1 MAMHGGRIVA
11 QALRREGVPYVFT
24 LCGGH
29 VMSIYDGCLDEGI
42 GVIDVRHEQSAAHA
56 ADGWARVTGRPGVA
70 IVTAGPGV
78 TDAVTGVAT
87 AWRANIPMIC
97 IGGQAPRGYKFGGLG
112 EQDMGGLQ
120 DMNHVDLM
128 RPITKW
134 AVSVPSARRLGEYV
148 ASAFRVAT
156 TNVPGPVFLE
166 MPLDLLFETV
176 EESDIVVS
184 EQYRTEAACAP
195 EPRYVE
201 RAFEVLRAAERPVCL
216 VGSQLFWSKRRE
228 AYLEFVRALGMP
240 IYVNGQARGSLDPDD
255 PHWFLQTRK
264 EALAKSD
271 CVVIFGT
278 PLDFRLG
285 YGRPP
290 RIRADAKLI
299 QVDLDGA
306 ELGRNRG
313 CDVGIIGDTGL
324 AMEGL
329 ATLAREARHDPG
341 TWRGWLGELRAL
353 EQEKWER
360 LRPQLESDDAPVNP
374 LRLCAEVDRLIDD
387 RTIVVGDGGDFVGA
401 AANVLRPRGFGHWLD
416 AGPLGTLGAGP
427 GYAMAAKLASPES
440 TVIIMYGDGSFGLNM
455 MEFEACV
462 RQKINIVGVIGNDAA
477 WTQILRG
484 QIQFYGPDRT
494 PACRLAPT
502 RYDQMIEAL
511 GGHGEWVE
519 RPEEI
524 RPALERA
531 LGAGKPAVVNVRIGG
546 SDFRKDA
553 VSV

>member
-1 MAMHGGRIVA
+1 MHGGRIVA
-11 QALRREGVPYVFT
+11 RALARERVPYVFT

-56 ADGWARVTGRPGVA
+56 ADGWARVTGQPGVA
-70 IVTAGPGV
+70 IVTAGPGL

-87 AWRANIPMIC
+87 AWRANIPLVI
-97 IGGQAPRGYKFGGLG
+97 IGGQAPRGY
-112 EQDMGGLQ
+112 QDMGGLQ

-128 RPITKW
+128 KPITKW

-148 ASAFRVAT
+148 ATAFRVAT

-166 MPLDLLFETV
+166 MPLDILFESV
-176 EESDIVVS
+176 EDDQIVVS
-184 EQYRTEAACAP
+184 EQYRTEAGVAP
-195 EPRYVE
+195 DPRFVE
-201 RAFEVLRAAERPVCL
+201 QAFELLRNAQRPVCL
-216 VGSQLFWSKRRE
+216 VGSQLFWSRRRA
-228 AYLEFVRALGMP
+228 AYGEFVKTFGMP
-240 IYVNGQARGSLDPDD
+240 VYVNGQARGSLDPDD

-264 EALAKSD
+264 DALKKAD
-271 CVVIFGT
+271 CVLIFGT
-278 PLDFRLG
+278 PLDFRIG
-285 YGRPP
+285 YGRGSHINP
-290 RIRADAKLI
+290 AAKLI
-299 QVDLDGA
+299 HVDLDGR
-306 ELGRNRG
+306 ELGKNRG
-313 CDVGIIGDTGL
+313 CDVGLIGDTGL
-324 AMEGL
+324 VMEAL
-329 ATLAREARHDPG
+329 TACARGAKFSG
-341 TWRGWLGELRAL
+341 SGWKGWLGELRGL
-353 EQEKWER
+353 EQQKWQA
-360 LRPQLESDDAPVNP
+360 LAPQLVSDEAPCNP
-374 LRLCAEVDRLIDD
+374 LRVCAEVDKLITPD
-387 RTIVVGDGGDFVGA
+387 TIVIGDGGDFVGS

-427 GYAMAAKLASPES
+427 GYAMAAKLASPKS
-440 TVIIMYGDGSFGLNM
+440 DVIIMYGDGSFGLNM

-484 QIQFYGPDRT
+484 QVQLYGPDRT

-502 RYDQMIEAL
+502 RYDKMIEAL

-519 RPEEI
+519 KPADL

-531 LGAGKPAVVNVRIGG
+531 LGAGKPAVVNVRIGA

-553 VSV
+553 ISV

>member
-11 QALRREGVPYVFT
+11 RALRQEGVPCVFT

-29 VMSIYDGCLDEGI
+29 IMSIYDGCLDEGI
-42 GVIDVRHEQSAAHA
+42 AVIDVRHEQSAAHA
-56 ADGWARVTGRPGVA
+56 ADGWARVTGQPGVA
-70 IVTAGPGV
+70 LVTAGPGL

-97 IGGQAPRGYKFGGLG
+97 IGGQAPRSH
-112 EQDMGGLQ
+112 QDMGGLQ
-120 DMNHVDLM
+120 DMNHVELM

-134 AVSVPSARRLGEYV
+134 SASVPTARRLGEYV
-148 ASAFRVAT
+148 STAFRVAT

-166 MPLDLLFETV
+166 MPIDFLFASV
-176 EESDIVVS
+176 EDDEAVVS
-184 EQYRTEAACAP
+184 TQYRTEAGVGP
-195 EPRYVE
+195 DPRYVE
-201 RAFEVLRAAERPVCL
+201 RAFEVLRGAQRPVCM
-216 VGSQLFWSKRRE
+216 VGSQLFWSRRRE
-228 AYLEFVRALGMP
+228 AYQEFVRTFAMP
-240 IYVNGQARGSLDPDD
+240 VYVNGQARGSLDPDD

-264 EALAKSD
+264 DALGRAD
-271 CVVIFGT
+271 VVVIFGT
-278 PLDFRLG
+278 PLDFRIG
-285 YGRPP
+285 YGREP
-290 RIRADAKLI
+290 RISADAKLI
-299 QVDLDGA
+299 HIDLDGR

-313 CDVGIIGDTGL
+313 CDVGIIGDTGMV
-324 AMEGL
+324 MEGL
-329 ATLAREARHDPG
+329 TALAKEARFG
-341 TWRGWLGELRAL
+341 GETWRGWVAELRTL
-353 EQEKWER
+353 EQKKWEG
-360 LRPQLESDDAPVNP
+360 LQAQLTSDETPVNP
-374 LRLCAEVDRLIDD
+374 LRLCAEVDRLVNDK
-387 RTIVVGDGGDFVGA
+387 TILIGDGGDFVGS

-416 AGPLGTLGAGP
+416 AGPLGTLGTGP

-440 TVIIMYGDGSFGLNM
+440 DVIIMYGDGAFGLNM
-455 MEFEACV
+455 MEFEACI

-484 QIQFYGPDRT
+484 QVQVYGPDRT
-494 PACRLAPT
+494 PACKLAPS
-502 RYDQMIEAL
+502 RYDLMVEAL

-519 RPEEI
+519 RPEDV

>member
-11 QALRREGVPYVFT
+11 RALAREHVPYVFT

-42 GVIDVRHEQSAAHA
+42 GVVDVRHEQSAAHA
-56 ADGWARVTGRPGVA
+56 ADGWARVTGQPG
-70 IVTAGPGV
+70 
-78 TDAVTGVAT
+78 AVTGVAT
-87 AWRANIPMIC
+87 AWRANIPIVV
-97 IGGQAPRGYKFGGLG
+97 IGGQAPRGY
-112 EQDMGGLQ
+112 QDMGGLQ

-128 RPITKW
+128 KPITKW

-166 MPLDLLFETV
+166 MPLDLLFESV
-176 EESDIVVS
+176 EEDQIVVA
-184 EQYRTEAACAP
+184 EQYRTEAGVAP
-195 EPRYVE
+195 DARFIEK
-201 RAFEVLRAAERPVCL
+201 AFELLRAAERPVCL
-216 VGSQLFWSKRRE
+216 VGSQLFWSRRRE
-228 AYLEFVRALGMP
+228 AYGEFVRTFGMP
-240 IYVNGQARGSLDPDD
+240 VYVNGQARGSLDPDD

-264 EALAKSD
+264 DALRKAD
-271 CVVIFGT
+271 CVLIFGT
-278 PLDFRLG
+278 PLDFRIG
-285 YGRPP
+285 YGRASHINP
-290 RIRADAKLI
+290 AAKLI
-299 QVDLDGA
+299 HVDLDGR
-306 ELGRNRG
+306 ELGKNRG
-313 CDVGIIGDTGL
+313 CDVGVIGDTGL
-324 AMEGL
+324 VMEAL
-329 ATLAREARHDPG
+329 TACARGARFTG
-341 TWRGWLGELRAL
+341 SGWRGWLGELRAL
-353 EQEKWER
+353 EEQKWQA
-360 LRPQLESDDAPVNP
+360 LRPQLASDETPCNP
-374 LRLCAEVDRLIDD
+374 LRVCAEVDRLLTPD
-387 RTIVVGDGGDFVGA
+387 TIVIGDGGDFVGS

-427 GYAMAAKLASPES
+427 GYAMAAKLASPRS
-440 TVIIMYGDGSFGLNM
+440 DVIIMYGDGSFGLNM

-484 QIQFYGPDRT
+484 QVQLYGPDRT

-502 RYDQMIEAL
+502 RYDRMVEAL

-519 RPEEI
+519 RPEQL

-531 LGAGKPAVVNVRIGG
+531 LGAGRPAVVNVRIGA

-553 VSV
+553 ISV

>member
-1 MAMHGGRIVA
+1 MTIHGGRVVA
-11 QALRREGVPYVFT
+11 QALRREGVSHVFT

-42 GVIDVRHEQSAAHA
+42 AIVDVRHEQSAAHA

-87 AWRANIPMIC
+87 AWRANIPMVV
-97 IGGQAPRGYKFGGLG
+97 IGGQAPRFF
-112 EQDMGGLQ
+112 QDMGGLQ
-120 DMNHVDLM
+120 DMAHVDLM

-134 AVSVPSARRLGEYV
+134 AVSVPHARRLGEYV
-148 ASAFRVAT
+148 SAAFRVAT

-166 MPLDLLFETV
+166 MPLDLLFDNV
-176 EESDIVVS
+176 EEHDVVVA
-184 EQYRTEAACAP
+184 EQSRTEAGLAP
-195 EPRYVE
+195 DPRYVE
-201 RAFEVLRAAERPVCL
+201 RAFDLLRGAQRPVCL
-216 VGSQLFWSKRRE
+216 VGSQLFWSRRRE
-228 AYLEFVRALGMP
+228 AYPEFVRTFGMP
-240 IYVNGQARGSLDPDD
+240 VYVNGQARGSLDPDD

-264 EALAKSD
+264 DELKRAD
-271 CVVIFGT
+271 VVLVFGT

-285 YGRPP
+285 YGRASHINPE
-290 RIRADAKLI
+290 AKLVH
-299 QVDLDGA
+299 VDLDGR
-306 ELGRNRG
+306 ELGKNRG

-324 AMEGL
+324 VMEALTGL
-329 ATLAREARHDPG
+329 GREARFVPELS
-341 TWRGWLGELRAL
+341 RGWLAELRAL
-353 EQEKWER
+353 EKTKWAA
-360 LRPQLESDDAPVNP
+360 LAPQLASDEVPINP
-374 LRLCAEVDRLIDD
+374 LRVCAEVDRFITPK
-387 RTIVVGDGGDFVGA
+387 TIVIGDGGDFVGS

-440 TVIIMYGDGSFGLNM
+440 DVIVMLGDGAFGLNM
-455 MEFEACV
+455 MEYEACI
-462 RQKINIVGVIGNDAA
+462 RQKIAIVGVIGNDAA

-484 QIQFYGPDRT
+484 QEQMYGPDRT
-494 PACRLAPT
+494 PACRLAPS
-502 RYDQMIEAL
+502 RYDLMVEAL

-519 RPEEI
+519 RPAEL

-531 LGAGKPAVVNVRIGG
+531 LRAGKPALVNVRIGA

-553 VSV
+553 ISV